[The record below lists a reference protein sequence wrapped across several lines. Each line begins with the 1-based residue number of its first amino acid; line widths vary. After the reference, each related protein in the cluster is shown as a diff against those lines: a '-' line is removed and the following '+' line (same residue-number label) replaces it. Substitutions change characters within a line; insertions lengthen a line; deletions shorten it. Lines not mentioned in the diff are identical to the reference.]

1 MKNITLSIS
10 DELLKRA
17 REYAQ
22 LKGTTLNAMV
32 REFLTSTVVKSD
44 SSFKEE
50 LNILREEIKIDSRQK
65 MTRDEIYER

>member
-1 MKNITLSIS
+1 
-10 DELLKRA
+10 
-17 REYAQ
+17 
-22 LKGTTLNAMV
+22 MV

-50 LNILREEIKIDSRQK
+50 LKILREEIKIDSRQK

>member
-1 MKNITLSIS
+1 MKNVTLSIS

-44 SSFKEE
+44 SFFKEE
-50 LNILREEIKIDSRQK
+50 LKILREEIKIDSRQK

>member
-1 MKNITLSIS
+1 MKNVTLSIS

>member
-1 MKNITLSIS
+1 MKNVTLSIS

-50 LNILREEIKIDSRQK
+50 LKILREEIKIDSRQK

>member
-1 MKNITLSIS
+1 MKNVTLSIS

-50 LNILREEIKIDSRQK
+50 LDILREEIKIDSRQK